1 MTAFGLGALAG
12 PLAPTTRRSL
22 ARSLRALLAWQ
33 HRLAGFPRV
42 RGAPDATPIVSLYA
56 DGRLA
61 GCSLG
66 VEGSPAER
74 VVRAFVLSLGDTRY
88 GGIGSAERARLTA
101 QVAYPLEV
109 RRVSLDAASRVL
121 APGAHGVALSNGAG
135 LPAVLVPEVARE
147 HELDASGL
155 LTALESKAGLARAG
169 WRPDGLFAFTTD
181 RVIARARGVREAV
194 SRRNPVEA
202 GVRFLAGLVA
212 ANGAVAF
219 GREPRTGRAVESGPF
234 RHGRAAAVVQAL
246 GAHPAG
252 GDAARRARRWLER
265 EIRAGLGR
273 NPPVDWPKDAPGV
286 AGTLALATLAGVDV
300 RDQLGEI
307 AHRADVVNAPWHAAQ
322 VACALGEQTPERLW
336 RACLHALD
344 RDPRAPWLAMA
355 AVRRNDARVFD
366 RVADALAACVREHG
380 PHRGGVGAGVPELAL
395 TAVTV
400 EALATAEREPHRRA
414 RELARAFV
422 NQQQLGGDILP
433 EATAPERLLGAF
445 PLTPVHAFLRADVTA
460 HAVVALASNA

>member
-12 PLAPTTRRSL
+12 PLAPATRRSL
-22 ARSLRALLAWQ
+22 ERSLRALLAWQ

-42 RGAPDATPIVSLYA
+42 PGAPDATPIVSLYA

-66 VEGSPAER
+66 VEGSPGER
-74 VVRAFVLSLGDTRY
+74 VVRAFVLALGDARY

-109 RRVSLDAASRVL
+109 RRVSLDAALRVI
-121 APGAHGVALSNGAG
+121 APGAHGVALSNGDG

-147 HELDASGL
+147 HELDTPGL
-155 LTALESKAGLARAG
+155 LAALESKAGLPRAG
-169 WRPDGLFAFTTD
+169 WRPDGLFAFTTE
-181 RVIARARGVREAV
+181 RVIARPRVRGEG

-202 GVRFLAGLVA
+202 GVRFLAGLVS
-212 ANGAVAF
+212 ANGTVAF
-219 GREPRTGRAVESGPF
+219 GREPRTGRDVESGPF

-252 GDAARRARRWLER
+252 RDAARRARGWLER

-273 NPPVDWPKDAPGV
+273 NPPADWPKDAPGV

-300 RDQLGEI
+300 REQLGEL
-307 AHRADVVNAPWHAAQ
+307 ARRADVVGAPWNAAQ
-322 VACALGEQTPERLW
+322 VAYALGDQTPERLW
-336 RACLHALD
+336 RTCLRSLE
-344 RDPRAPWLAMA
+344 REPRAPWLAMA
-355 AVRRNDARVFD
+355 AVRRNDTAVFE
-366 RVADALAACVREHG
+366 RIADALAASVREHG
-380 PHRGGVGAGVPELAL
+380 PHRGGVGAGMPELAL

-400 EALATAEREPHRRA
+400 EALATAGSEPHRRA

-422 NQQQLGGDILP
+422 STRQLLGDLLP
-433 EATAPERLLGAF
+433 EATAPERLHGAF

-460 HAVVALASNA
+460 HAVLALAPRG